1 LHLYLLEA
9 DAVRVLAE
17 HSTAERSTA
26 ERSTAERIGRGITT
40 IRVRVPF
47 ADINGQQLNHWV
59 RRAWLLRAPKKLGA
73 LVAAAD
79 SVAAGE
85 VGDLPKTIGRP
96 ATQAL
101 VSAGILTLAQ
111 VAERSAAEL
120 LEMHGIGPKAVRLL
134 SEALS
139 SKDLSLRD

>member
-1 LHLYLLEA
+1 MCIR
-9 DAVRVLAE
+9 D
-17 HSTAERSTA
+17 S
-26 ERSTAERIGRGITT
+26 STAERIGRGITT